1 MQPKHFTAL
10 EEKDC
15 LIQSDG
21 EKSYKLRRLEVGK
34 EGAEPR
40 SWVRA
45 TPPLGGWDG
54 GGHHPGR
61 VCTGQNGEI
70 TWGAHFLSAPIS
82 PLSKSREEGI
92 DQRKMEESLAPSPG
106 KSSLTWPGAQGG
118 RSRG

>member
-54 GGHHPGR
+54 GVTTQDVSVLVRMEKLPGVPTFSVLQFPPCLKAGR
-61 VCTGQNGEI
+61 KELIRGR
-70 TWGAHFLSAPIS
+70 WRS
-82 PLSKSREEGI
+82 P
-92 DQRKMEESLAPSPG
+92 
-106 KSSLTWPGAQGG
+106 WPHLQEKAA
-118 RSRG
+118 